1 MNITPNNQPSPN
13 SPRFGSAVGHEL
25 QLSKAAQGAE
35 KVMGFLGKSRGQQMI
50 VEDFVGFGGF
60 RSLFDLSRGH
70 IFGTGMLNWPAASE
84 RLIREG
90 ASIVTDNVLS
100 GITAQGIGKLFD
112 WGGKSFSNGFTDYPT
127 MEAFQTA
134 AGKDEKAFI
143 ERLSAHLLPDS
154 PKQADFK
161 DKLNTIWEQL
171 PTWGKL
177 KNQADRSQA
186 AKVWANDTKAQQ
198 AKQLAKALGQN
209 HFELK
214 SGEHTF
220 KLDNLLDDLRIF
232 KDHMATRQNNEAG
245 RAWGE
250 MAQDSIKNTLTAK
263 NWKLSAIALGMGA
276 TFAVPFVNSMFTR
289 WRYGINYYPGE
300 TGLGQ
305 NRAKPGARGQRV
317 PSLVGGQQPLANRSL
332 KARLEA
338 FGEKR
343 MPYVTRKLKDGNPLP
358 LLAALAPLPFVV
370 GLFDVSAREF
380 VGPSI
385 LKLWNQ
391 TSRHKLRNMFDFTK
405 GWPFTAP
412 QQMGSMFA
420 LLITSRLMCARSDN
434 EYKELMLD
442 SAVGWGWWMVG
453 TPALQKWA
461 GKALDKGWFPVVG
474 KTQLMNGKS
483 IRSKAEIELL
493 SEELNVEK
501 AIIQRT
507 LNASVWMRAITT
519 FTSFGVLGLAIPY
532 AAIKMTQ
539 RNEAR
544 KQKHAQAQRPQAI
557 TAAVM
562 PALAPGV
569 RRPTAAMNTV
579 GTFPQANRVNPMTA
593 MNAPFGMTRPG
604 FGAGTVSFNPSLMPL
619 PVGTPPA
626 TFPASLPQW
635 QG

>member
-1 MNITPNNQPSPN
+1 MSIAPNNPAPQKSL
-13 SPRFGSAVGHEL
+13 RFGSGVGHEPK
-25 QLSKAAQGAE
+25 LSKAAQGAE
-35 KVMGFLGKSRGQQMI
+35 KVMGVLGKSRGQQMI
-50 VEDFVGFGGF
+50 MEDFVGFGGL

-70 IFGTGMLNWPAASE
+70 IFGTGILNWPAASE

-90 ASIVTDNVLS
+90 ASIFTDNMLS
-100 GITAQGIGKLFD
+100 GIVAQWIGKAFD
-112 WGGKSFSNGFTDYPT
+112 GGGKSFSNGFTDYPT
-127 MEAFQTA
+127 LEAFQ
-134 AGKDEKAFI
+134 KAVGTEHEGFI
-143 ERLSAHLLPDS
+143 DRLSAHLLKDS
-154 PKQADFK
+154 PKRADFQNA
-161 DKLNTIWEQL
+161 LLPIWKAL
-171 PTWGKL
+171 PTRTEKPE
-177 KNQADRSQA
+177 A
-186 AKVWANDTKAQQ
+186 AKVWANTTKTGQ
-198 AKQLAKALGQN
+198 AKQLAKALDQT
-209 HFELK
+209 HFDLK
-214 SGEHTF
+214 VGEHTF

-232 KDHMATRQNNEAG
+232 KDHMATRLPNGTGNAWAEA
-245 RAWGE
+245 
-250 MAQDSIKNTLTAK
+250 AQDSIKNTLTAK

-276 TFAVPFVNSMFTR
+276 TFAVPFANSMLTR

-300 TGLGQ
+300 MGLGQ
-305 NRAKPGARGQRV
+305 NRAKPGTRGSRV
-317 PSLVGGQQPLANRSL
+317 PSRAGLQQPSINPSF
-332 KARLEA
+332 KERLEA

-442 SAVGWGWWMVG
+442 SAFGWGWWMVG
-453 TPALQKWA
+453 TPVLQKFA
-461 GKALDKGWFPVVG
+461 GKALDKGWFPFVD

-483 IRSKAEIELL
+483 VRTKAEIELL
-493 SEELNVEK
+493 GELAEK
-501 AIIQRT
+501 KLTGEALKAEMAMIQRT
-507 LNASVWMRAITT
+507 MNASVWMRAMSMITT
-519 FTSFGVLGLAIPY
+519 FGILGIGIPY

-544 KQKHAQAQRPQAI
+544 KQKRADARAPQPLA
-557 TAAVM
+557 TLSV
-562 PALAPGV
+562 PLAPGV
-569 RRPTAAMNTV
+569 RPVAVALNPFGASSPVNQTA
-579 GTFPQANRVNPMTA
+579 A
-593 MNAPFGMTRPG
+593 MNAPFAMTRPG
-604 FGAGTVSFNPSLMPL
+604 FGAGTVSLNNPLMPL
-619 PVGTPPA
+619 PLVAPVMNR
-626 TFPASLPQW
+626 PQW